1 MIKTRLGYI
10 VTCLILYA
18 IAMTGWWFFTNW
30 IVNAFGWWIAIPICM
45 VGLLIGWLIDRHTKR
60 AEQGEI
66 QPGRNR
72 HT

>member
-1 MIKTRLGYI
+1 
-10 VTCLILYA
+10 
-18 IAMTGWWFFTNW
+18 MTGWWFFTNW